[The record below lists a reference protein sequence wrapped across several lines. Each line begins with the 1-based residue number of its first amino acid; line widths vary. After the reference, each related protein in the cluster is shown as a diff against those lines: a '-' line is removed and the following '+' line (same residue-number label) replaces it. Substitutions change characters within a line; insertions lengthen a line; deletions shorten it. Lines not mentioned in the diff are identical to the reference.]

1 MQDDHPQARPKFTLS
16 QTDMDTIAYFLPEI
30 PQRRERLEA
39 LLGRCWVK
47 STDHDFKITCAVCL
61 DETDGTGTIVWRGDP
76 FCFLPCGHV
85 VCDQCSIDAVAD
97 HELELDGQPAHI
109 VISRIETLMA
119 GLACK
124 VCKTYEGKG
133 KGKGESDGWTAGKNE
148 GDGCE
153 SES

>member
-1 MQDDHPQARPKFTLS
+1 MRDDNPQAQSKFTLS
-16 QTDMDTIAYFLPEI
+16 QTDLNSIASFLPEI

-47 STDHDFKITCAVCL
+47 STDLDFEITCAVCS

-85 VCDQCSIDAVAD
+85 VCEECSIDAVAD

-109 VISRIETLMA
+109 IISRIEELMA

-124 VCKTYEGKG
+124 VCEGEGKG